1 MKCDICG
8 KEPALIHI
16 EGVGNFCLDCH
27 NERMASMCGLDH
39 DPFKY
44 PRDVAVTDKD
54 GEWHYFQLSHMYFGS
69 MIRWQ
74 AVEQRGSYEIVERGS
89 VEEPAALQISR
100 FHRKIVD
107 SVWNRTLSVTE
118 TAWGE
123 QTSLEDHGNIDIH
136 YSSDDNGVSFVI
148 DGRSVSLE
156 ELGRMLAS
164 YEGWTLQYQI
174 REKSE
179 PIVKEEEE
187 LVPVRKSQASEAF
200 PE

>member
-27 NERMASMCGLDH
+27 NNRMAAKCGLDH
-39 DPFKY
+39 DPFDY

-54 GEWHYFQLSHMYFGS
+54 GELHHVRLSHMYFGP

-74 AVEQRGSYEIVERGS
+74 ANEQNGSYEIVERGS
-89 VEEPAALQISR
+89 VDEPAALQIAR
-100 FHRKIVD
+100 FHKKIVD
-107 SVWNRTLSVTE
+107 SVWNRTLSVTK

-123 QTSLEDHGNIDIH
+123 HVSLEDHGNIDIR
-136 YSSDDNGVSFVI
+136 YSSDDAGLSFVI
-148 DGRSVSLE
+148 DGKPVSLE
-156 ELGRMLAS
+156 ELGEMLES

-179 PIVKEEEE
+179 PIVKEDEE
-187 LVPVRKSQASEAF
+187 LVSVRRLEEPKDFQD
-200 PE
+200 